1 MPMPTMTIPSR
12 TWQFGCCALLCLACG
27 LVDAVGYLSH
37 GVFAANMTGN
47 TVLMGIAVAQLQWLQ
62 ALDRA
67 LPLAAFFFGAMLSRL
82 LLVRFGHDARVP
94 LGSAAAL
101 IVLALGA
108 SPEGRLALALITVAM
123 GMQATAITRFAGIT
137 LSTVVI
143 TSTMARIAED
153 CADRLAG
160 AVPGAAATA
169 GAPSPLRLYLLTW
182 GCYLAGAA
190 LAGLGASTR
199 PQAAMAAAALL
210 IVAAAWTQRAAA
222 RAAGPH

>member
-1 MPMPTMTIPSR
+1 MPTPTMTHRSR
-12 TWQFGCCALLCLACG
+12 AWQLACCALLCLACG

-47 TVLMGIAVAQLQWLQ
+47 TVLMGISLAQMQWLQ

-67 LPLAAFFFGAMLSRL
+67 LPLVAFFLGALLARL
-82 LLVRFGHDARVP
+82 LLVRSGHDPRVP

-101 IVLALGA
+101 IVLALLA
-108 SPEGRLALALITVAM
+108 APEGRLALALITVAM
-123 GMQATAITRFAGIT
+123 GMQATAITRFAGIA

-153 CADRLAG
+153 LADRLAG
-160 AVPGAAATA
+160 PGAPGIAAA
-169 GAPSPLRLYLLTW
+169 EPPSPLRLYLLTW

-190 LAGLGASTR
+190 LAGIGSAW

-210 IVAAAWTQRAAA
+210 IVIAAWTA
-222 RAAGPH
+222 RA